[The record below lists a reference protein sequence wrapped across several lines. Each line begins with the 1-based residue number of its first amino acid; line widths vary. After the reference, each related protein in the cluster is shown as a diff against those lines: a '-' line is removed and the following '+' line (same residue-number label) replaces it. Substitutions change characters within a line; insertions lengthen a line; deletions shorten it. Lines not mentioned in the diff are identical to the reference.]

1 MIKIEVMLE
10 HFTVPKRTQFGTI
23 EKSTGQDKVYAKN
36 ELGIWKPVGYVS
48 HSAKVFTGL
57 VDFPKELGE
66 IVAAECSKLRKETI
80 RFAGA
85 PDSIATQNEDDE
97 DDELE

>member
-1 MIKIEVMLE
+1 
-10 HFTVPKRTQFGTI
+10 
-23 EKSTGQDKVYAKN
+23 
-36 ELGIWKPVGYVS
+36 
-48 HSAKVFTGL
+48 VFTGL

-85 PDSIATQNEDDE
+85 PDSTVTQNEDDE